1 MATVRQVRQTDFTA
15 AKGNSLQ
22 ACIASLQGVELDTV
36 PNFILD
42 PAGYMAAI
50 NRYLAPQG
58 LTFEKITLTAN
69 GSVPA
74 DASRLP
80 PGSAVVLRGKS
91 PRGDFGHV
99 VVARVEASGEAFE
112 PIMDPHPDDTFLD
125 GPGQWAGVLVP
136 TTKTLV
142 VAARTQTTMKEA
154 KDPTFVDDMIAM
166 LAWLQLGLYLPM
178 LLYFLWALVRDPAFV
193 NVLQGIGTHVR
204 TRLSKHL
211 SATK

>member
-22 ACIASLQGVELDTV
+22 ACIASLRGVELDAV

-42 PAGYMAAI
+42 PSGYMPAI

-58 LTFEKITLTAN
+58 LTFEKINLAAD

-74 DASRLP
+74 DTSLLQ

-99 VVARVEASGEAFE
+99 VVARVEASGQAFE
-112 PIMDPHPDDTFLD
+112 PIMDPHPDDAFLD
-125 GPGQWAGVLVP
+125 GPGQWVGVLVP
-136 TTKTLV
+136 T
-142 VAARTQTTMKEA
+142 AIARA
-154 KDPTFVDDMIAM
+154 
-166 LAWLQLGLYLPM
+166 
-178 LLYFLWALVRDPAFV
+178 
-193 NVLQGIGTHVR
+193 
-204 TRLSKHL
+204 
-211 SATK
+211 